1 MNNQTMTD
9 NYYEIKTLRLKI
21 LYLLAGWAVFFIN
34 IEALFALTLTSS
46 GSLFSLKLSDDILS
60 IILLI
65 AYGVS
70 ALLLLYILIFSNWI
84 RLRFWETCGLSVIFM
99 IATLLTAV
107 AHSLTILFLPGEDII
122 SVLAVISFNWIL
134 LTFGQIVVIFPIISI
149 GYLIWISW
157 LKKRQ
162 SYISLSEDAHGW
174 LCILNYV
181 PFFLML
187 GSVILAARTL
197 D

>member
-1 MNNQTMTD
+1 MPD
-9 NYYEIKTLRLKI
+9 NYYEIKMLRLKVI
-21 LYLLAGWAVFFIN
+21 YLLAGWAVFIN
-34 IEALFALTLTSS
+34 IEALFAFTLTSS

-122 SVLAVISFNWIL
+122 SVLGVISFSWIL
-134 LTFGQIVVIFPIISI
+134 LTFGQIVVIFPILSI
-149 GYLIWISW
+149 GYLIWVSW

-181 PFFLML
+181 PFFLNL
-187 GSVILAARTL
+187 GSAILAAKTF